1 MDEAP
6 TEEIKAEETKPEE
19 SATEDKAPEEK
30 PAAEETTA
38 ADEKPPAPPA
48 VESPPTG
55 VKPPAKHNWT
65 LIALIAVSIV
75 AILLLAATISMG
87 VTGGGWEHHKG
98 FKKFERSE
106 GGQMFRGPMMNRDG
120 GGWRGCPLLQKDT
133 AGAAVR
139 PVTVR
144 KTKGRDERKA
154 AGRAA
159 RCFSFGVTRPAPSP
173 AALKTD
179 RNI

>member
-120 GGWRGCPLLQKDT
+120 GGWRGCPLLQKDQNGKVQPPQAT
-133 AGAAVR
+133 
-139 PVTVR
+139 PTP
-144 KTKGRDERKA
+144 TPQ
-154 AGRAA
+154 
-159 RCFSFGVTRPAPSP
+159 TQPAPPSGQSP
-173 AALKTD
+173 
-179 RNI
+179 